1 MVALVR
7 DECDRAVTLKSD
19 IQNVCFR
26 MRRGEGQAKP
36 VICALTMG
44 RWRVANAQV
53 KKTKPAQLFS
63 WAGFGMMLG
72 AGKRNRT
79 PDLRITNA
87 LLYRLSYSGIRET
100 RL

>member
-1 MVALVR
+1 MQTPKQG
-7 DECDRAVTLKSD
+7 RAEISDSPKAKTRVTCV
-19 IQNVCFR
+19 N
-26 MRRGEGQAKP
+26 
-36 VICALTMG
+36 
-44 RWRVANAQV
+44 
-53 KKTKPAQLFS
+53 
-63 WAGFGMMLG
+63 AGFCLLLNLDG

>member
-1 MVALVR
+1 MRMCVAQTQRPV
-7 DECDRAVTLKSD
+7 
-19 IQNVCFR
+19 
-26 MRRGEGQAKP
+26 GERNDAP
-36 VICALTMG
+36 
-44 RWRVANAQV
+44 
-53 KKTKPAQLFS
+53 KTKTRVTCVN
-63 WAGFGMMLG
+63 AGFVLLNSDG

>member
-1 MVALVR
+1 MNYAH
-7 DECDRAVTLKSD
+7 LKFHFKCMNLSID
-19 IQNVCFR
+19 PEDNFEMEPEKR
-26 MRRGEGQAKP
+26 KTREAWRRRGFLEMK
-36 VICALTMG
+36 
-44 RWRVANAQV
+44 
-53 KKTKPAQLFS
+53 
-63 WAGFGMMLG
+63 LG

>member
-1 MVALVR
+1 MKQKNEKTREAWR
-7 DECDRAVTLKSD
+7 
-19 IQNVCFR
+19 
-26 MRRGEGQAKP
+26 RRGFPEMK
-36 VICALTMG
+36 
-44 RWRVANAQV
+44 
-53 KKTKPAQLFS
+53 
-63 WAGFGMMLG
+63 LG

>member
-1 MVALVR
+1 VFFM
-7 DECDRAVTLKSD
+7 RARNR
-19 IQNVCFR
+19 IR
-26 MRRGEGQAKP
+26 
-36 VICALTMG
+36 
-44 RWRVANAQV
+44 
-53 KKTKPAQLFS
+53 KTKSPVRGL
-63 WAGFGMMLG
+63 GLMLDSVG